1 MNSIKLKTIG
11 EDILKLIFRYRRL
24 LQNTLSHSVE
34 ELPYP
39 WLTSHMHKVE
49 FFIKNEQPIHFI
61 LPAFPAK
68 SPNPQKVL
76 GTLPDMGE
84 QISLQ
89 FLQSLCSQIREIYA
103 PGARLT
109 ICSDG
114 RVFSELVGVKDE
126 NVTAY
131 SQALKNMLGEIGA
144 DAISLF
150 KLEDVFGR
158 ISFDE
163 MRQQLALHYAESLES
178 IRARVKSDPSYRQ
191 LFNGIHRF
199 LFEDYLVLQPSQS
212 RSQLRAKCK
221 ELTYGLIQR
230 SNAWSA
236 LITKQFPCA
245 LRLSIHPQPYH
256 SEKIGIHMIKTLD
269 EWGTP
274 WHNAA
279 VYDGEKFLLVK
290 RSVLDSLGASLVWKN
305 GRPSHFLWSDK
316 SQPLSTVLQQRDVR

>member
-131 SQALKNMLGEIGA
+131 SL
-144 DAISLF
+144 SL
-150 KLEDVFGR
+150 
-158 ISFDE
+158 
-163 MRQQLALHYAESLES
+163 
-178 IRARVKSDPSYRQ
+178 
-191 LFNGIHRF
+191 IH
-199 LFEDYLVLQPSQS
+199 
-212 RSQLRAKCK
+212 
-221 ELTYGLIQR
+221 I
-230 SNAWSA
+230 
-236 LITKQFPCA
+236 
-245 LRLSIHPQPYH
+245 
-256 SEKIGIHMIKTLD
+256 
-269 EWGTP
+269 
-274 WHNAA
+274 
-279 VYDGEKFLLVK
+279 
-290 RSVLDSLGASLVWKN
+290 
-305 GRPSHFLWSDK
+305 
-316 SQPLSTVLQQRDVR
+316 